1 MTVRGWQISATPSA
15 LIGTAALLAILFGIA
30 LALIRLSLTEAL
42 IGAVIGTAL
51 WWSGE
56 TIHQLGHG
64 WAARRVGCPMIGIGY
79 WGVLSTSLYP
89 PDEPALAGSI
99 HIRRAL
105 GGPCFSL
112 IYGLAAGIILLGV
125 GGTTALIGWLAL
137 WLLLANLLVFTLGA
151 LLPLGFTD
159 GSTILYWWN
168 KRT

>member
-1 MTVRGWQISATPSA
+1 MTVRGWQISAKPSA
-15 LIGTAALLAILFGIA
+15 LIGTAALLAILFGIG
-30 LALIRLSLTEAL
+30 LTLIKLTLVEAL

-64 WAARRVGCPMIGIGY
+64 WAARRVGYPMTGIRY

-89 PDEPALAGSI
+89 RDEPALAGSI

-112 IYGLAAGIILLGV
+112 IYGLAAGIILLVV
-125 GGTTALIGWLAL
+125 GGTTLLIGWLAL
-137 WLLLANLLVFTLGA
+137 MAACWQICWCLRWA
-151 LLPLGFTD
+151 
-159 GSTILYWWN
+159 
-168 KRT
+168 RCCR